1 MIAAMCARALVLP
14 ALVLAFVAGCGSS
27 SSSGTGDAQVPAA
40 DAWPSELPWPEAG
53 VHDASP
59 QDAAVADAP
68 AGADTG
74 AVGAALDPVLAEK
87 ARAIA
92 AEYQSWGR
100 VDDEL
105 RWAPWLC
112 RIPLPGRAY
121 PSTSMD
127 QTTHGQK
134 LYSVFARKRD
144 AYPAGPYA
152 DQAVVKESWLSE
164 PVAGVAYEPEKF
176 RPDGGDHFYPYAT
189 KDGAVYRAA
198 ARAGLYIMFKLDPA
212 TPNTDEGWVY
222 ATITADGQLTAA
234 GRVDSCIGCHR
245 EATHDRL
252 FGVAKAP

>member
-1 MIAAMCARALVLP
+1 MCERALVLAA
-14 ALVLAFVAGCGSS
+14 ALALLAGCGSS
-27 SSSGTGDAQVPAA
+27 SSPSEKPDASSA
-40 DAWPSELPWPEAG
+40 DAWPKALPWPEAG
-53 VHDASP
+53 LPEAPVL
-59 QDAAVADAP
+59 DAAVADAP
-68 AGADTG
+68 ADTA
-74 AVGAALDPVLAEK
+74 AVGAALDPALAQK

-144 AYPAGPYA
+144 AYPAGPYT

-164 PVAGVAYEPEKF
+164 PVTGVPYEPEKF

-222 ATITADGQLTAA
+222 ATITADGELTAA

-245 EATHDRL
+245 DATHDRL
-252 FGVAKAP
+252 FGVMKAP